1 MARYQYETS
10 PRKIEPEYKK
20 KRNKKT
26 KKKINKVKQVEIKQQ
41 KKVMPILKVLA
52 IFVILLTISYRNS
65 LINEKFT
72 DIKEMKSE
80 LASIKKENEQL
91 KVNIESQMNL
101 TNIEQKAKDELGM
114 QKQTKDQTRYVNI
127 EKQDFVESASEE
139 VIIEESESFFEK
151 IIKFITN
158 I

>member
-10 PRKIEPEYKK
+10 PRKIETEYK
-20 KRNKKT
+20 NTNTKT
-26 KKKINKVKQVEIKQQ
+26 KKKINKVKRVEIKQQ

-52 IFVILLTISYRNS
+52 IFIILLTISYRNS

-80 LASIKKENEQL
+80 LALIEKENEQL
-91 KVNIESQMNL
+91 KVKIKSQMNL

-114 QKQTKDQTRYVNI
+114 KKQTKEQTKYINI

-139 VIIEESESFFEK
+139 IVIEESKSFFYK
-151 IIKFITN
+151 IIEMIKN

>member
-10 PRKIEPEYKK
+10 PRKIETEYK
-20 KRNKKT
+20 NTNTKT
-26 KKKINKVKQVEIKQQ
+26 KKKINKVKRVEIKQQ

-52 IFVILLTISYRNS
+52 IFIILLTISYRNS

-80 LASIKKENEQL
+80 LALIEKENEQL

-114 QKQTKDQTRYVNI
+114 KKQTKEQTKYINI

-139 VIIEESESFFEK
+139 IVIEESKSFFYK
-151 IIKFITN
+151 IIEMIKN

>member
-1 MARYQYETS
+1 MAMYQYETS

-20 KRNKKT
+20 KRNKK
-26 KKKINKVKQVEIKQQ
+26 KVKKVEIK
-41 KKVMPILKVLA
+41 KKKRVMQVLRVFA
-52 IFVILLTISYRNS
+52 IFTILLTISYRNS

-80 LASIKKENEQL
+80 LALVEKENEQL

-101 TNIEQKAKDELGM
+101 TNIEQKAEDELGM
-114 QKQTKDQTRYVNI
+114 QKQTKEQTRYINI
-127 EKQDFVESASEE
+127 EKEDFVESASED
-139 VIIEESESFFEK
+139 VIIEKSESFFEK

>member
-20 KRNKKT
+20 KANTKT

-52 IFVILLTISYRNS
+52 IFVILLTVSYRNS

-80 LASIKKENEQL
+80 LALIEKENEQL

-139 VIIEESESFFEK
+139 VTIEESESFFEK
-151 IIKFITN
+151 IIKMVTN

>member
-10 PRKIEPEYKK
+10 PRKIETEYK
-20 KRNKKT
+20 NTNTKT
-26 KKKINKVKQVEIKQQ
+26 KKKINKVKRVEIKQQ

-52 IFVILLTISYRNS
+52 IFIILLTISYRNS
-65 LINEKFT
+65 LINERFT
-72 DIKEMKSE
+72 DIKKLKSE
-80 LASIKKENEQL
+80 LALIEKENEQL

-114 QKQTKDQTRYVNI
+114 KKQTKEQTKYINI

-139 VIIEESESFFEK
+139 IVIEESKSFFYK
-151 IIKFITN
+151 IIEMIKN

>member
-10 PRKIEPEYKK
+10 PRKIETQYKK
-20 KRNKKT
+20 KDVKR
-26 KKKINKVKQVEIKQQ
+26 KISKNTQIQKQPKNRAVQI
-41 KKVMPILKVLA
+41 IKVLA
-52 IFVILLTISYRNS
+52 IFFILLTISYRNS

-80 LASIKKENEQL
+80 LALIEKENEQL

-114 QKQTKDQTRYVNI
+114 KKQTKEQTKYINI

-139 VIIEESESFFEK
+139 IVIEESKSFFYK
-151 IIKFITN
+151 IIEMIKN

>member
-10 PRKIEPEYKK
+10 PRKIEPEYR
-20 KRNKKT
+20 KRTNVKT
-26 KKKINKVKQVEIKQQ
+26 KKKVNKVKKVEIKEQ
-41 KKVMPILKVLA
+41 KKVVPILKVLG

-80 LASIKKENEQL
+80 LALIEKENEQL
-91 KVNIESQMNL
+91 EVNIESQMNL

-114 QKQTKDQTRYVNI
+114 HKQTKDQTRYVNI
-127 EKQDFVESASEE
+127 EKTDFIESASEE
-139 VIIEESESFFEK
+139 VAIEKSESFFGK
-151 IIKFITN
+151 MFKLITN
-158 I
+158 L